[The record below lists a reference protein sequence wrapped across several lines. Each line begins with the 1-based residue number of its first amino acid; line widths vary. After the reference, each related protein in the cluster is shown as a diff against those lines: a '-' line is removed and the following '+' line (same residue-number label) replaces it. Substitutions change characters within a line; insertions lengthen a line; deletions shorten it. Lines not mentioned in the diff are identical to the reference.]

1 MKTFKPMALSSLT
14 GCILYIQFLKPLL
27 ILLFFSYFNSRNF
40 IYILLKSLVTLK
52 VLTIIYII
60 GVRFEVRLNVN
71 EKKRKFTEKK
81 TEIVLSKSENN
92 WHQVFKDN
100 LSLLELLSSE
110 FMLKEMKKKANIWS
124 VSDKTNSSTS
134 SSGANPT
141 KLFFFG
147 NEELFH
153 FLLLSLAVVRYTHF
167 FHMLQTLKLKSK
179 NRNTRKMKVW

>member
-1 MKTFKPMALSSLT
+1 MDLSSLT

-81 TEIVLSKSENN
+81 
-92 WHQVFKDN
+92 
-100 LSLLELLSSE
+100 
-110 FMLKEMKKKANIWS
+110 
-124 VSDKTNSSTS
+124 
-134 SSGANPT
+134 P
-141 KLFFFG
+141 KLFFPNPKIIGIKFSKIIF
-147 NEELFH
+147 LFSNFYPQNLCWKKRKKKQISGQSQIRLTPH
-153 FLLLSLAVVRYTHF
+153 RHHLESILPNFFSLET
-167 FHMLQTLKLKSK
+167 K
-179 NRNTRKMKVW
+179 NFSVFRW